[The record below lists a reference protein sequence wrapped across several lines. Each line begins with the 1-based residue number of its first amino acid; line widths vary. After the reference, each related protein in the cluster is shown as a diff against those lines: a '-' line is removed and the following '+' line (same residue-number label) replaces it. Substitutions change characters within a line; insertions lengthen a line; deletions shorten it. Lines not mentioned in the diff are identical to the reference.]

1 MAVGPTTS
9 WATDTPKFVLS
20 VCGNFIGMNCDWHTS
35 GGGTVDKL
43 GACEIYD
50 DVPVTYY
57 TIFTTIASFT
67 YTLYGTSVSKTWES
81 TELGC
86 YSEVFTATYVKS
98 GATISQPS
106 FITFTG
112 STFTFAVY
120 STSSADVGVYTVTI
134 RGTLTTLTNPNTNAP
149 WYDEFTF
156 TLTVQSDCIT
166 TTLTDRTINNMT
178 LSIGSSSTQ
187 DATFMD
193 TIATS
198 HSLPAHC
205 GTRTYTFTPTKTFLT
220 VISGSTLQV
229 ASNDP
234 ADVGTYNISM
244 LVKLTDWPAIAGITK
259 TFTVTVSCTVST
271 VSFSTS
277 PIATKTI
284 EVGIDSQPFTTNY
297 AVTKSPNCAQNPTF
311 TFN

>member
-1 MAVGPTTS
+1 
-9 WATDTPKFVLS
+9 
-20 VCGNFIGMNCDWHTS
+20 
-35 GGGTVDKL
+35 
-43 GACEIYD
+43 
-50 DVPVTYY
+50 
-57 TIFTTIASFT
+57 
-67 YTLYGTSVSKTWES
+67 
-81 TELGC
+81 
-86 YSEVFTATYVKS
+86 
-98 GATISQPS
+98 
-106 FITFTG
+106 
-112 STFTFAVY
+112 
-120 STSSADVGVYTVTI
+120 
-134 RGTLTTLTNPNTNAP
+134 
-149 WYDEFTF
+149 
-156 TLTVQSDCIT
+156 
-166 TTLTDRTINNMT
+166 MT

-187 DATFMD
+187 DATFSD

-259 TFTVTVSCTVST
+259 TFTVTVSCIVST

-277 PIATKTI
+277 PIASKTI
-284 EVGIDSQPFTTNY
+284 ELGIDSQPFTTNY

-311 TFN
+311 TFNQTLTFLTKTNNADNISGVVTINNATLAHKGTYAMTLTASVDSKTA